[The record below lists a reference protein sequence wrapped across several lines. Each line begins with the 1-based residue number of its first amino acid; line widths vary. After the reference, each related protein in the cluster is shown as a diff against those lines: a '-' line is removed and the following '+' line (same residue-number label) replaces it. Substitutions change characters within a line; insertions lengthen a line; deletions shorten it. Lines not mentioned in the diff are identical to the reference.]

1 MHETAAAL
9 CLGALLAASSSAAQI
24 PGGPIGI
31 LPPSSAGTTSP
42 PPSAG
47 VPKAGAPA
55 GRAEPAPSKAPL
67 PRGAVLE
74 EVSGLVQ
81 EVDRKTF
88 KLTIESVSGPVT
100 LSLDRNTMVYTS
112 TGLGTVLDLAPGQQI
127 RAGRNA
133 DYLAYWVQLRASA
146 KTEPGPT
153 PAQGTGP
160 APAQGTGPAGT
171 AAAPATEGSGKGPGT
186 TPTSPAAPGAAPPVP

>member
-1 MHETAAAL
+1 MHMTAAVL
-9 CLGALLAASSSAAQI
+9 CLGALLAASSAAAQI
-24 PGGPIGI
+24 PGGPVGI
-31 LPPSSAGTTSP
+31 LPPSSPGTTSL

-55 GRAEPAPSKAPL
+55 ARAEPAPSKAPL

-112 TGLGTVLDLAPGQQI
+112 SGLGTVLDLAPGQQI

-133 DYLAYWVQLRASA
+133 DYLAYWVQLRAPA
-146 KTEPGPT
+146 KTEPVPVPG
-153 PAQGTGP
+153 QGTGS
-160 APAQGTGPAGT
+160 AAG
-171 AAAPATEGSGKGPGT
+171 AAAPATEGSGKSPGT
-186 TPTSPAAPGAAPPVP
+186 TATPPATPGAAAPGP